1 MKKYTFGILAV
12 LAVALMALFI
22 GTASAAIFN
31 APKGSTV
38 TAYVTGDTAVVSWTG
53 MEIAEVQQYRYDNSD
68 GKGFILAYK
77 PSGNSVSFPVYTGD
91 RFQLVDRNGKFLSLS
106 PELAVAN
113 YPSIRFKGVAVE
125 CSNPR
130 GCVLQLKK

>member
-1 MKKYTFGILAV
+1 M
-12 LAVALMALFI
+12 LMAFVSVA
-22 GTASAAIFN
+22 TAAIFN

-53 MEIAEVQQYRYDNSD
+53 MEIVEVQQYRYDNSD

-91 RFQLVDRNGKFLSLS
+91 RFQLVDRSGKFLFLS

-113 YPSIRFKGVAVE
+113 YPSISFRGVVIE
-125 CSNPR
+125 CSHPK
-130 GCVLQLKK
+130 GCALQVAR

>member
-1 MKKYTFGILAV
+1 MRKHTFGILAV
-12 LAVALMALFI
+12 LAVMLMVFI
-22 GTASAAIFN
+22 GTATAATFN
-31 APKGSTV
+31 APRGSMV

-53 MEIAEVQQYRYDNSD
+53 MEVAEVQQYRYDNSD

-91 RFQLVDRNGKFLSLS
+91 RFQLVDKSGRFLFLS

-113 YPSIRFKGVAVE
+113 YPSISFKGVDIE
-125 CSNPR
+125 CSHPK
-130 GCVLQLKK
+130 GCALQVAR